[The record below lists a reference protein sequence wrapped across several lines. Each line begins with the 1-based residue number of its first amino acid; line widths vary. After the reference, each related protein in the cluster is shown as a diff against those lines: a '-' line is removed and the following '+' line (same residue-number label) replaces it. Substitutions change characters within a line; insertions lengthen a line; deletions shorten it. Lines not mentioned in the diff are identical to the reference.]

1 VNHSAGLAK
10 KDRRK
15 IIIKPQRNKKKQTTD
30 IQLRV
35 ENKKNT
41 GGGKKYFGDLKM
53 PAKDRG
59 LLPAAR

>member
-1 VNHSAGLAK
+1 VTVNHSAGLAK

-35 ENKKNT
+35 EKKKNT
-41 GGGKKYFGDLKM
+41 EGKNILVI
-53 PAKDRG
+53 
-59 LLPAAR
+59 